1 MNNNLKSKV
10 AIVTGGGRDIGRAAA
25 IKLGQAGAKVVVNY
39 NNSVAAAD
47 ETVKLIKQSGGE
59 ALAIQAD
66 VTRQK
71 DIDRLIAETQSAF
84 GKTIHILVN
93 NAGGLLGRKT
103 LIEADEEFFDAVM
116 RLNMTSVFLMTKAIA
131 PLMTEGGAIVNL
143 STLAA
148 RNGGGDGSGA
158 YAASKGAVLSF
169 TRSMAKE
176 LAPCR
181 IRVNCVS
188 PGLINTTFH
197 NTFTKPEVRQRIAAA
212 TPINREG
219 NAEEVAD
226 AILFLAGDMSSF
238 ITGESLEIN
247 GGAYFV

>member
-1 MNNNLKSKV
+1 MNINLKNKV

-25 IKLGQAGAKVVVNY
+25 IKLGHAGARVVVNY
-39 NNSVAAAD
+39 NNSAAEAD
-47 ETVKLIKQSGGE
+47 EVVKLVKQSGGD

-71 DIDRLIAETQSAF
+71 DIDRLIAETQAAF

-103 LIEADEEFFDAVM
+103 LDEIDEAFFEAVM
-116 RLNMTSVFLMTKAIA
+116 RLNMTSVFLMTKTVA
-131 PLMTEGGAIVNL
+131 PLMTDGGAIINL

-169 TRSMAKE
+169 ARSMSKE
-176 LAPCR
+176 LAPR
-181 IRVNCVS
+181 GIRVNCVS
-188 PGLINTTFH
+188 PGLIDTTFH
-197 NTFTKPEVRQRIAAA
+197 NTFTKPDVRQRIAAS
-212 TPINREG
+212 TPLRREG
-219 NAEEVAD
+219 NADEVAD
-226 AILFLAGDMSSF
+226 AILFLASDASSF
-238 ITGESLEIN
+238 ITGESIEIN